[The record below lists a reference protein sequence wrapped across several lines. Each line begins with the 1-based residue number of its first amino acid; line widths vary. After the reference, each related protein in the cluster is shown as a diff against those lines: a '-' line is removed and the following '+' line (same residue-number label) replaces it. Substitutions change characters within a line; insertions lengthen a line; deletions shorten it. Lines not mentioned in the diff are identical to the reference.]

1 MATFEL
7 ILMLFAGVLLSAIL
21 DQLIP
26 KVSLP
31 LIQIA
36 LGFVAAFF
44 IAPMSEISVD
54 PELFMILFI
63 APLLFND
70 ALEADT
76 RRLFQDL
83 PSILSL
89 AVGLV
94 VMIVLVVGFALN
106 FVVPSIPLAAAF
118 ALGAALGPTD
128 AVAVSSLSKEA
139 NLGFREKA
147 ILQGECLLNDASG
160 LVCFQ
165 FAIAAA
171 VTGAF
176 SFVGATASFVI
187 AFFGGVLAGLVL
199 AVIFMGIH
207 TLTRNLGVDNI
218 TFHVLF
224 EVSIPFMVYLICEA
238 LGVSGILGVV
248 ACGIFWSYNKER
260 RISPYQSRLN
270 ISLSSVW
277 KSLAFALNGIVFV
290 LLGLQLP
297 AAFSRTWEDTS
308 ITNTFL
314 IALVL
319 GITALIVVLRFVWC
333 LGQLLVA
340 KSPATGKR
348 PKLSKK
354 LVRTALITTAGGPKG
369 AITLSII
376 LSIPFLTDT
385 GAAFPQRY
393 LIIFLAS
400 GVILCTLLLANFL
413 LPVLAP
419 ISEEDKESKE
429 EFYITRIEILRG
441 VIERLIGEQTPSNED
456 ETRAV
461 IEGYNERILRIR
473 DDADLE
479 PPSVTK
485 LRIEVIDKQSEAVF
499 AAVDEGELDRYEAFK
514 YLRNIMKQKNLLA
527 NKKNSIVKLRRYYFM
542 IREYASMLRRSVVGF
557 LFDSES
563 DEEEASIP
571 VRICSEHAALEY
583 LRSLVNS
590 VDYPSEVVARMIIA
604 HERRLARL
612 DPNDPMASSL
622 VPNVSADKLDSVKR
636 RGLQIEAEL
645 SQDLYASGQ
654 ISRQQLVF
662 LRNNVNLMM
671 IDLDDRI

>member
-1 MATFEL
+1 M
-7 ILMLFAGVLLSAIL
+7 
-21 DQLIP
+21 
-26 KVSLP
+26 
-31 LIQIA
+31 
-36 LGFVAAFF
+36 
-44 IAPMSEISVD
+44 
-54 PELFMILFI
+54 
-63 APLLFND
+63 
-70 ALEADT
+70 
-76 RRLFQDL
+76 
-83 PSILSL
+83 
-89 AVGLV
+89 
-94 VMIVLVVGFALN
+94 
-106 FVVPSIPLAAAF
+106 
-118 ALGAALGPTD
+118 
-128 AVAVSSLSKEA
+128 
-139 NLGFREKA
+139 
-147 ILQGECLLNDASG
+147 
-160 LVCFQ
+160 
-165 FAIAAA
+165 
-171 VTGAF
+171 
-176 SFVGATASFVI
+176 
-187 AFFGGVLAGLVL
+187 
-199 AVIFMGIH
+199 
-207 TLTRNLGVDNI
+207 
-218 TFHVLF
+218 
-224 EVSIPFMVYLICEA
+224 
-238 LGVSGILGVV
+238 
-248 ACGIFWSYNKER
+248 
-260 RISPYQSRLN
+260 
-270 ISLSSVW
+270 
-277 KSLAFALNGIVFV
+277 
-290 LLGLQLP
+290 
-297 AAFSRTWEDTS
+297 
-308 ITNTFL
+308 
-314 IALVL
+314 
-319 GITALIVVLRFVWC
+319 
-333 LGQLLVA
+333 A